1 MKNHKQMKNILNRK
15 SVIIV
20 GLAMMTISFSS
31 CDSNEELADGY
42 GNFEADE
49 VVISS
54 KVPGELIEFAIKE
67 GKTYEQGTVVGYVDT
82 IPLHLQRA
90 ELKANKRAMSSKVSS
105 VMAQLEVLKNERSNL
120 QREHRRIVK
129 LVEAGAATTQQL
141 DDIEGKIQVVNSKIK
156 STRSQNPSIIGQVE
170 AIDAKMQQLENRI
183 DNSKII
189 IPVQGIVLH
198 KIAEPY
204 EYTAPGKPLF
214 KMADITD
221 LKLRVYLPQEQMSNI
236 KLNQEVTIKVDGLDG
251 EMKEYKG
258 TISWISSEAEF
269 TPKTIQTKETR
280 VDLVYAVKIR
290 VKNDGFLKIGMP
302 AELWL

>member
-1 MKNHKQMKNILNRK
+1 MKNILNRK